1 MGMASQQFM
10 KRSPSLASAAD
21 DMTAFIILATVK
33 TEPLLAGYYVLLD
46 MKKCPP
52 ALLRA
57 FGSERSE
64 ASLWP
69 ARTMSLAS

>member
-1 MGMASQQFM
+1 MASRKFM
-10 KRSPSLASAAD
+10 MRAPSLASAEEA
-21 DMTAFIILATVK
+21 MTGLIILATVK

-57 FGSERSE
+57 FNLER
-64 ASLWP
+64 
-69 ARTMSLAS
+69 